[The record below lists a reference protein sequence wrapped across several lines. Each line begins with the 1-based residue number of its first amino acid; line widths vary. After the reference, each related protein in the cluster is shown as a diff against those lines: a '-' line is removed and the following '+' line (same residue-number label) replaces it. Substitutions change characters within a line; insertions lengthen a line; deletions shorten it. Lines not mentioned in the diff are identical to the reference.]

1 MTIPQDILKEAER
14 KYPYNE
20 FIAPM
25 LTDAFREAYAEGV
38 WAERQKLP
46 QAVGDA
52 IDWTLNYAEVR
63 KYGDPPYEEEVI
75 ELDDKLKSEYISKL
89 NPE

>member
-1 MTIPQDILKEAER
+1 M
-14 KYPYNE
+14 
-20 FIAPM
+20 
-25 LTDAFREAYAEGV
+25 
-38 WAERQKLP
+38 AERQKLP

-89 NPE
+89 NSVPLKGNDPQDQAHPLRKT